1 MPCRDARRRGPG
13 GADRCARRLPR
24 LRAGAGAGAGRP
36 PACFQA
42 PASGG
47 DARAV
52 RVRGRLSFG
61 FAVAADGYASFLRLE
76 DARVATGL
84 RRG

>member
-1 MPCRDARRRGPG
+1 
-13 GADRCARRLPR
+13 
-24 LRAGAGAGAGRP
+24 
-36 PACFQA
+36 
-42 PASGG
+42 
-47 DARAV
+47 V